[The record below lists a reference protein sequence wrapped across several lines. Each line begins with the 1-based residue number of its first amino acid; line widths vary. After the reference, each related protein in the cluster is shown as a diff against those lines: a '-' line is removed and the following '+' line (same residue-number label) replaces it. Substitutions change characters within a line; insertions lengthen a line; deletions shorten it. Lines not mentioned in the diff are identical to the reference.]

1 TGWLE
6 ENGKWYYF
14 NPQTDG
20 SRVTGWFQID
30 GKQYYFNPQTDAS
43 RVTGQV
49 VIDGKTYVFADNGQL
64 IDNTGDVNSSGY
76 QMPINNPNV
85 SSWYGSRWGTVHKG
99 IDFAAAKGTPIM
111 ASKSG
116 TVEFAG
122 FGVSGQGFG
131 GYGNV
136 VVIKHGDGRWTLY
149 GHMDSISTT
158 VGAKV
163 QQGQVIGKVGSTGD
177 STGNHLHFEVK
188 NQFIGG
194 QVDPKPYLPF

>member
-1 TGWLE
+1 GKLKTGWLQ
-6 ENGKWYYF
+6 ENGKTYYF
-14 NPQTDG
+14 DISYG
-20 SRVTGWFQID
+20 YMV
-30 GKQYYFNPQTDAS
+30 K
-43 RVTGQV
+43 GQV
-49 VIDGKTYVFADNGQL
+49 TIDGKTYNFADNGQL
-64 IDNTGDVNSSGY
+64 IDNADSSEF
-76 QMPINNPNV
+76 QMPIKNPTV

-122 FGVSGQGFG
+122 FGISGQGFG

-163 QQGQVIGKVGSTGD
+163 QQGQVIGKVGSTGE